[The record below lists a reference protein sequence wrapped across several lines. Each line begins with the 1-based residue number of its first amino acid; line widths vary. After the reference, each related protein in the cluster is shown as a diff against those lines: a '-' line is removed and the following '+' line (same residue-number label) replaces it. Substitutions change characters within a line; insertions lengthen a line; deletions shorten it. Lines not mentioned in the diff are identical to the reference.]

1 MAEAEQPAV
10 VRAQGIVKRFGPTV
24 ALDHA
29 RLAVRPGEAHAL
41 VGRNGAGKSTLV
53 SVLTGME
60 RPDEGEV
67 TFAGESAPATATP
80 PPGSARWPASTRSRW
95 WSRT

>member
-1 MAEAEQPAV
+1 MGTVEQPAV
-10 VRAQGIVKRFGPTV
+10 VRAQGVVKRFGPTV
-24 ALDHA
+24 ALDQA

-67 TFAGESAPATATP
+67 TFGGEPAPATATR
-80 PPGSARWPASTRSRW
+80 PPGSAGWPVSTRSRW